1 MRTYFPK
8 ALELKAEWH
17 VLDASAQPLG
27 RLAVEVARLL
37 QGKHKPTYTPHM
49 LSGDF
54 VIVVN
59 ASKAVLTGKK
69 AEQKVYYRFSG
80 YPGGL
85 RVMPFRTVA
94 AKSPE
99 LIVRQAVKGMLP
111 HHALAHRMLGRL
123 KVYPGPEHPHLAQ
136 VTASKKE

>member
-8 ALELKAEWH
+8 ASELKAEWH
-17 VLDASAQPLG
+17 VFDASAQSLG

-37 QGKHKPTYTPHM
+37 QGKHKPTYTPNM

-54 VIVVN
+54 VVVVN

-69 AEQKVYYRFSG
+69 QEQKVYYRFSG

-85 RVMPFRTVA
+85 KVIPFRTMMS
-94 AKSPE
+94 KDPE
-99 LIVRQAVKGMLP
+99 MVIRQAVKGMLP
-111 HHALAHRMLGRL
+111 HHALARHMLRRL
-123 KVYPGPEHPHLAQ
+123 KVYSGPEHPHRAQ
-136 VTASKKE
+136 VQPSKKE